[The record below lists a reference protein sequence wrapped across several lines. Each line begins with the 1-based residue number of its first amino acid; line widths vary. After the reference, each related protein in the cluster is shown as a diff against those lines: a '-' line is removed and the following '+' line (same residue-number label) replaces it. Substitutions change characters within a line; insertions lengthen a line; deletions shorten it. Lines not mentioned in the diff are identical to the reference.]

1 MNRFVLLVQ
10 SAQGCV
16 SAYPKP
22 FHIRRYE
29 KMKKGLCILLVLL
42 FFSLPDTP
50 LSAGKSNPA
59 SLIERI
65 ARDYP
70 AIQHSREGLAGTIV
84 FMDTHPEL
92 FHKADPKKNQ
102 LLTRPQRMA
111 IWQTWQ
117 TFLDH
122 MLALDL
128 LGQHYASL
136 QKQKGE
142 IPKNPLFYVTYAI
155 FLAQYR
161 HALDFIRIAERD
173 PDLHTLLNEP
183 VPELGLPRGTYS
195 DLKFEFLN
203 VQKGTEFA
211 WMDFIYSF
219 YGKSP
224 PKALAGGIEED
235 RKFIWEAGGGIGPAL
250 TLKNALKIVQDFSF
264 KAWLPVQA
272 NVAEWM
278 GDTRVWRV
286 HQSLITRAQV
296 EAIRPLLKPGDLLL
310 TRREWYL
317 SNIGLPG
324 FWPHSALYIG
334 TPSERREYFE
344 GDLATGIWLKMKG
357 INNGDLE
364 DLLKKRYPDVYRES
378 ENVQRGV
385 GFSSVIEAQS
395 EGVLF
400 SSLEVAA
407 AADSLVVLRPR
418 LPRAAK
424 ARAILRAFHYIGRPY
439 DFNFDF
445 LTDSELVCTELIYKV
460 YESEYNLAG
469 LDLPLTDILGRKVM
483 TANDL
488 AMFFDRDYGSEKQQF
503 DFVLFLDGHEAEE
516 RAFLSNVAKFR
527 ESWKRPKWHIVLTEN
542 MR

>member
-1 MNRFVLLVQ
+1 
-10 SAQGCV
+10 
-16 SAYPKP
+16 
-22 FHIRRYE
+22 
-29 KMKKGLCILLVLL
+29 MKKGLQILLAL
-42 FFSLPDTP
+42 FLFSLPDISLP
-50 LSAGKSNPA
+50 AGKSEPA
-59 SLIERI
+59 SLMERI
-65 ARDYP
+65 ARDCA
-70 AIQHSREGLAGTIV
+70 AIRHSREGLAGIIA
-84 FMDTHPEL
+84 FMNAHPDL
-92 FHKADPKKNQ
+92 FHRADLKESR

-111 IWQTWQ
+111 VWQTWQ

-128 LGQHYASL
+128 LGQHYATL
-136 QKQKGE
+136 QKQKGD
-142 IPKNPLFYVTYAI
+142 IPKKSLFYVTYAI

-161 HALDFIRIAERD
+161 YALDFIKIAESD
-173 PDLHTLLNEP
+173 PDLHTLLNDP
-183 VPELGLPRGTYS
+183 VPELGLPAGTYS

-224 PKALAGGIEED
+224 PKALASGIDED
-235 RKFIWEAGGGIGPAL
+235 RKLIWEAGRGIGPAL

-296 EAIRPLLKPGDLLL
+296 EAIHPLLAPGDLLL
-310 TRREWYL
+310 ARREWYL

-324 FWPHSALYIG
+324 FWPHSALYVG
-334 TPSERREYFE
+334 TPSERREYFK
-344 GDLATGIWLKMKG
+344 GDLATEIWLKLNGVHK
-357 INNGDLE
+357 GDLE
-364 DLLKKRYPDVYRES
+364 DLLKKRCPDAYRES
-378 ENVQRGV
+378 KARRPDVGV
-385 GFSSVIEAQS
+385 PRVIEAQS
-395 EGVLF
+395 EGVSL
-400 SSLEVAA
+400 SPLEVAA

-418 LPRAAK
+418 LPKAAK

-460 YESEYNLAG
+460 YEPEHNLAG
-469 LDLPLTDILGRKVM
+469 LDLPLADLLGRKVM

-488 AMFFDRDYGSEKQQF
+488 AMIFDRDYGTEKEQF
-503 DFVLFLDGHEAEE
+503 EFIIFLDGHEEE
-516 RAFLSNVAKFR
+516 RKAYPSNIAAFRK
-527 ESWKRPKWHIVLTEN
+527 SWKRPKWHILLKDDN
-542 MR
+542 R